1 MNIHLVFME
10 SLAIIQLISMRIHSI
25 PYHLTCSTTIMVVAR
40 SICQVLSSSLW
51 NYLVSIF
58 LLLIGQT
65 IYRAI
70 TCDILLSNLNSSAGR
85 RVP

>member
-10 SLAIIQLISMRIHSI
+10 SLAIIQLISMRIHPI
-25 PYHLTCSTTIMVVAR
+25 PYHLTCSTTMVVAR

-51 NYLVSIF
+51 DYLVSIF